1 MSPVAVETRTALRL
15 LHVEDSEFDHELVRA
30 QLAQAGLSVEWTR
43 VESEAEFLAALSGH
57 WDAVICDHN
66 LPDASGLELLAR
78 LRERDTRL
86 PFLLVSGEIG
96 EDIAVQAM
104 RAGASDYL
112 LKGRLARLAPALE
125 QALKSAEAQRQREGA
140 LLALQRSREQL
151 AALAGHLQQR
161 IEAER
166 AQLSRELHDDVGSA
180 LTALKFDLAWL
191 QRHAGSEALTM
202 RSQQAMATL
211 DGAIEACRRLMLNLR
226 PPILEEGLVPALQ
239 WLLQRFERSHEG
251 VAIEF
256 SHPPEAPP
264 LAPALLLVAY
274 RFVQEA
280 LHNVS
285 KHAQAKRVRIE
296 LQWASGVL
304 GVEVEDDGRG
314 LAPEALEQPQRFGL
328 RGLRERA
335 ENCGGWVDVSSRPG
349 QGTLLALS
357 LPLDAPSERASDMGE
372 PTWWEEQSLGQ
383 DIAQGV
389 TA

>member
-1 MSPVAVETRTALRL
+1 MFPAPVESPATALRL

-30 QLAQAGLSVEWTR
+30 QLAQAGVAADWTR
-43 VESEAEFLAALSGH
+43 VETEGQFEAALAQR

-66 LPDASGLELLAR
+66 LPGASGLQLLAR
-78 LRERDTRL
+78 LRRDDALL

-112 LKGRLARLAPALE
+112 LKGRLARLVPALQQAIKSAAAQRE
-125 QALKSAEAQRQREGA
+125 RERAVQALR
-140 LLALQRSREQL
+140 RSREQL
-151 AALAGHLQQR
+151 AELAGHLQER

-166 AQLSRELHDDVGSA
+166 AQLSRELHDEVGSA

-191 QRHAGSEALTM
+191 QRHAGSEALAA
-202 RSQQAMATL
+202 RSSQAIATL
-211 DGAIEACRRLMLNLR
+211 DGAIEASRRLMLNLR

-251 VAIEF
+251 VAIELQ
-256 SHPPEAPP
+256 HPPEAPELP
-264 LAPALLLVAY
+264 PALLLVAY

-280 LHNVS
+280 LHNIS
-285 KHAQAKRVRIE
+285 KHAQASRVRVE

-314 LAPEALEQPQRFGL
+314 LSPEALEQPQRFGL

-335 ENCGGWVDVSSRPG
+335 ASCGGWVDVSSRPG
-349 QGTLLALS
+349 QGVLLALS
-357 LPLDAPSERASDMGE
+357 LPLDGVAETATDFGA
-372 PTWWEEQSLGQ
+372 PTWWEEPQELP
-383 DIAQGV
+383 A
-389 TA
+389 

>member
-1 MSPVAVETRTALRL
+1 MLPAPVESAATSLRV
-15 LHVEDSEFDHELVRA
+15 LHVEDSELDHELVRA
-30 QLAQAGLSVEWTR
+30 QLAQAGLRVDWTR
-43 VESEAEFLAALSGH
+43 VDTVAAFEAALAER

-66 LPDASGLELLAR
+66 LPEESGLALLAR
-78 LRERDTRL
+78 LRRRDALL

-125 QALKSAEAQRQREGA
+125 QALKSAAAQRERAGA
-140 LLALQRSREQL
+140 MQALALSKQRL
-151 AALAGHLQQR
+151 AELAGHLQER

-166 AQLSRELHDDVGSA
+166 TQLSRELHDEVGSA

-191 QRHAGSEALTM
+191 ARHLPEGPAAERTL
-202 RSQQAMATL
+202 QAMGTL
-211 DGAIEACRRLMLNLR
+211 DGAIEASRRLMLNLR
-226 PPILEEGLVPALQ
+226 PPILEEGLLPALQ

-251 VAIEF
+251 VRV
-256 SHPPEAPP
+256 SLHHPREQGEIALPP
-264 LAPALLLVAY
+264 PLLLVAY

-285 KHAQAKRVRIE
+285 KHAQASSVRVE

-328 RGLRERA
+328 RGLHERA
-335 ENCGGWVDVSSRPG
+335 ESCGGWVDVSSRPG

-357 LPLDAPSERASDMGE
+357 LPLDGDSEPVTDFGA
-372 PTWWEEQSLGQ
+372 PTWWEEQGVG
-383 DIAQGV
+383 QGV
-389 TA
+389 SA

>member
-1 MSPVAVETRTALRL
+1 MLPAPDEPAAALLRV
-15 LHVEDSEFDHELVRA
+15 LHVEDSELDHELVRA
-30 QLAQAGLSVEWTR
+30 QLAQAGLWVEWTR
-43 VESEAEFLAALSGH
+43 VDTVAAFDAALDQH

-66 LPDASGLELLAR
+66 LPEESGLALLAR
-78 LRERDTRL
+78 LRARDALL

-125 QALKSAEAQRQREGA
+125 QAMKSAAAQRERAGA
-140 LLALQRSREQL
+140 VQALALSRQRL
-151 AALAGHLQQR
+151 AELASHLQER

-166 AQLSRELHDDVGSA
+166 TQLSRELHDEVGSA

-191 QRHAGSEALTM
+191 QRHLPQGQAAARTG
-202 RSQQAMATL
+202 QAMATL
-211 DGAIEACRRLMLNLR
+211 DGAIEASRRLMLNLR
-226 PPILEEGLVPALQ
+226 PPILEEGLLPALQ

-251 VAIEF
+251 VQVVF
-256 SHPPEAPP
+256 QHPPEQGEIALSPP
-264 LAPALLLVAY
+264 LLLVAY

-285 KHAQAKRVRIE
+285 KHAQARSVRVE

-304 GVEVEDDGRG
+304 GVEVEDDGCG
-314 LAPEALEQPQRFGL
+314 LAPQALDQPQRFGL
-328 RGLRERA
+328 RGLHERA
-335 ENCGGWVDVSSRPG
+335 ESCGGWVDVSSRPG

-357 LPLDAPSERASDMGE
+357 LPLDGMTEPSTDFGA
-372 PTWWEEQSLGQ
+372 PTWWEEQGIGQ
-383 DIAQGV
+383 GA